1 MKGRPPMADKSPK
14 VETPPAPWAEW
25 MKGLTSYTDQSRRA
39 FARVAIDGIETTVD
53 NAIQFERR
61 IAEVIPLDWVREAI
75 VVRTTVADEV
85 KAAWVKAARAA
96 VA

>member
-1 MKGRPPMADKSPK
+1 MVDKSAK
-14 VETPPAPWAEW
+14 VETPPAAWAEW
-25 MKGLTSYTDQSRRA
+25 MKGLTTYSDQSRRA

-61 IAEVIPLDWVREAI
+61 VAEVIPVDWVREAI

-85 KAAWVKAARAA
+85 KTAWVKAVRAA

>member
-1 MKGRPPMADKSPK
+1 MERRPPMVDKSPK
-14 VETPPAPWAEW
+14 VETAPAPFAEW
-25 MKGLTSYTDQSRRA
+25 LKDLTTYSEQSRRA
-39 FARVAIDGIETTVD
+39 FARVAIDGVETTVD

-61 IAEVIPLDWVREAI
+61 IAEVIPVDWVREAI

>member
-1 MKGRPPMADKSPK
+1 MVDKSPK
-14 VETPPAPWAEW
+14 ADAASAPWTEW
-25 MKGLTSYTDQSRRA
+25 MKGLTSYGEQSRRA
-39 FARVAIDGIETTVD
+39 YARVAIDGIENTVG

-61 IAEVIPLDWVREAI
+61 IAEVIPLDWLLEAI

-85 KAAWVKAARAA
+85 KTAWVKAARAA

>member
-1 MKGRPPMADKSPK
+1 MAEKTPK
-14 VETPPAPWAEW
+14 AETVTAPAPWTEW
-25 MKGLTSYTDQSRRA
+25 MKGLTSYTEQSRRA

-61 IAEVIPLDWVREAI
+61 VADAIPVDWVREAI

-85 KAAWVKAARAA
+85 KTAWVKAARAA